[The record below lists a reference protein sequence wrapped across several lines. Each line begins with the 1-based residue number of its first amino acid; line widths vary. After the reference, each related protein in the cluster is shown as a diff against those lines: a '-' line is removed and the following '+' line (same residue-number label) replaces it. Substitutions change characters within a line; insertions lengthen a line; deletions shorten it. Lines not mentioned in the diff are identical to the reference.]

1 MSIKRGRI
9 VTPKRVH
16 VEPSKAG
23 FFKAFL
29 TLGAADWNDM
39 AYVTCGDCG
48 AKFEQ
53 RIHST
58 ANWAVCDC
66 CGAKNV
72 WGE

>member
-1 MSIKRGRI
+1 MAQTKRGRI
-9 VTPKRVH
+9 VAPKWFF

-23 FFKAFL
+23 FFKAFF
-29 TLGAADWNDM
+29 TLGAADWSNV

-53 RIHST
+53 YIDSRS
-58 ANWAVCDC
+58 NWAVCDC

-72 WGE
+72 WS